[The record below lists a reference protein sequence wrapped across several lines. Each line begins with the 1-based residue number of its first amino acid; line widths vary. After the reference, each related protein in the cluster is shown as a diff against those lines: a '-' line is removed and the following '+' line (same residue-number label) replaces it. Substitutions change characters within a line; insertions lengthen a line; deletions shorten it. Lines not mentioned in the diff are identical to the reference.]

1 MPRKHT
7 FTIAITV
14 AYSLCCLLLCACAFC
29 SLHCG
34 YNMYKWCSVLFCGDG
49 VMVWRPLFLIQH
61 RCRCAKWILYGQR
74 WSGTTIGVGDVKR
87 VVSLAKIVFEYT
99 HLHCWNS
106 CKWKITRYK
115 IQNWYRYLNMNR
127 EWTDMN
133 SNTIFYCAL
142 CHQADDPF
150 FDVSACANSMC
161 QWEFVVAEN
170 YRCRTYT
177 WNMFAFVVH
186 CILYIIT
193 ALCTLCGMSMFFLL
207 LHLFSVLLQIFDGN
221 DSFVC
226 VRMWMQNCVR
236 TWYFACSSLRSV
248 SISLNL
254 GDCTRNCCNY
264 HLWRRFFVVAVTIC
278 CWLQLTPTS
287 WDYDNPHSNAR
298 VLSESVR
305 KNLIKRIGELSKII
319 SKWLI

>member
-1 MPRKHT
+1 M
-7 FTIAITV
+7 
-14 AYSLCCLLLCACAFC
+14 
-29 SLHCG
+29 
-34 YNMYKWCSVLFCGDG
+34 
-49 VMVWRPLFLIQH
+49 Q
-61 RCRCAKWILYGQR
+61 
-74 WSGTTIGVGDVKR
+74 R

-161 QWEFVVAEN
+161 QWEFVVVEN

-193 ALCTLCGMSMFFLL
+193 ALCTLCGMSMFFFCCFIYSRFHSKFSMEMTVLCVYGCECKIVYEHGILHALVFVQYQFHLTSVIALEIVVIIIYDVVFLL
-207 LHLFSVLLQIFDGN
+207 LLLPFVVGFNWHQHPGITIIHIRMHLFY
-221 DSFVC
+221 
-226 VRMWMQNCVR
+226 QNR
-236 TWYFACSSLRSV
+236 SEKTSSK
-248 SISLNL
+248 
-254 GDCTRNCCNY
+254 G
-264 HLWRRFFVVAVTIC
+264 
-278 CWLQLTPTS
+278 
-287 WDYDNPHSNAR
+287 
-298 VLSESVR
+298 
-305 KNLIKRIGELSKII
+305 
-319 SKWLI
+319 